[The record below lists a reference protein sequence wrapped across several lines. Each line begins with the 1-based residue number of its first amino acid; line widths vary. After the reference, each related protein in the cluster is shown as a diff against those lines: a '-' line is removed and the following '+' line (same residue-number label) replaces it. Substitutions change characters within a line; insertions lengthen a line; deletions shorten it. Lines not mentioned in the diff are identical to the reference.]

1 MPRSNSVYSSIT
13 PPRRGLTSA
22 EQTPEWIHS
31 SSAPSASRS
40 MVSTASPSPRR
51 SSPSASARLRQ
62 HFLVHAVRLG
72 VLHEE
77 VPPVAAAQEG
87 AVGPCYPF
95 LPKVALQRDEAGDG
109 GRRYRPG
116 FHFAIRRGR
125 EVREPGARD
134 LTQRRPR
141 R

>member
-1 MPRSNSVYSSIT
+1 MDPQLFGAVGVEIEGFDRQPLSATQLALGERQIAPDGGPQVRQVQSPEHTVPVGVVALGAT
-13 PPRRGLTSA
+13 DGAPRR
-22 EQTPEWIHS
+22 
-31 SSAPSASRS
+31 
-40 MVSTASPSPRR
+40 RR
-51 SSPSASARLRQ
+51 VPTRAAQRRQRQ

-109 GRRYRPG
+109 VRR
-116 FHFAIRRGR
+116 
-125 EVREPGARD
+125 
-134 LTQRRPR
+134 
-141 R
+141 